1 MSSKFAKFATGI
13 AVAAVMGVGTG
24 LAPTA
29 AVRAA
34 NAADDC
40 LTEPSGPTTQG
51 KHWYYHIERGTG
63 RHCWYQRG
71 QDDTG
76 ASPTAQDQSAAT
88 SDDAPSTPPAKSQ
101 VISARDQTPPTKPV
115 ARKAETLPTRSIA
128 DARAEWSAQPKADD
142 NGNAPAA
149 APATPAAP
157 QTAANASVFP
167 DPRTVLPAK
176 PAAEPSLTTS
186 SDADT
191 SQDDTT
197 ASVAAAPAPSPAPST
212 QAGPLG
218 NRHLGSIPTLLL
230 VAFGALALAGL
241 TGHTVYRLASVGR
254 RVRPE
259 DRWNR
264 NVKLQGAPA
273 SRPRPIP
280 IRPEPIEETF
290 QDHFEDDIAPEEF
303 ADAEP
308 EQIVRKPVE
317 RESIEDVR
325 FEPHADL
332 SHPEPQ
338 TDDAHHR
345 RVQIEAHLAQ
355 LTRQLRA
362 DLKAAAS
369 AEMR

>member
-1 MSSKFAKFATGI
+1 MSNKLARSATSVAFAVVIGV
-13 AVAAVMGVGTG
+13 VAG

-29 AVRAA
+29 SVRAA

-71 QDDTG
+71 QDDSAADT
-76 ASPTAQDQSAAT
+76 TTQDQAAAVN
-88 SDDAPSTPPAKSQ
+88 DAAPSTPPAKSQ
-101 VISARDQTPPTKPV
+101 VAPSKPAV
-115 ARKAETLPTRSIA
+115 RKSETQPTRSIA
-128 DARAEWSAQPKADD
+128 DARAELPAQARSD
-142 NGNAPAA
+142 NNAAPAA
-149 APATPAAP
+149 APAAP
-157 QTAANASVFP
+157 PIAANASVFP
-167 DPRTVLPAK
+167 DPRTVLPAR
-176 PAAEPSLTTS
+176 PAVEPPSTAS
-186 SDADT
+186 SDTDT

-197 ASVAAAPAPSPAPST
+197 ASVAAAPAPASSPAPAI

-264 NVKLQGAPA
+264 TVKLQSAPA
-273 SRPRPIP
+273 SRPRPVP

-290 QDHFEDDIAPEEF
+290 QDHFENDLAPEEF
-303 ADAEP
+303 ADVEE
-308 EQIVRKPVE
+308 EQIVRKPVV
-317 RESIEDVR
+317 RESVEEVR
-325 FEPHADL
+325 FEPRANL
-332 SHPEPQ
+332 SRPEPQ
-338 TDDAHHR
+338 TGDAR

-369 AEMR
+369 AEAR

>member
-1 MSSKFAKFATGI
+1 MSNKFAKFATGI
-13 AVAAVMGVGTG
+13 AVAAVIGVVAALT
-24 LAPTA
+24 PTA

-71 QDDTG
+71 QDDT
-76 ASPTAQDQSAAT
+76 DQAAAT
-88 SDDAPSTPPAKSQ
+88 SDDAAPTPPAKSQ
-101 VISARDQTPPTKPV
+101 VVSARDTAVASKPV
-115 ARKAETLPTRSIA
+115 ARKVESQPTRSVA
-128 DARAEWSAQPKADD
+128 DARAEWAQAKTDD
-142 NGNAPAA
+142 NSTAPAA
-149 APATPAAP
+149 AATAAAP
-157 QTAANASVFP
+157 QIAANASVFP

-176 PAAEPSLTTS
+176 PAAEAPVTTS
-186 SDADT
+186 PDVDT

-197 ASVAAAPAPSPAPST
+197 ASVAAAPAPAASPAPAT

-241 TGHTVYRLASVGR
+241 TGHTVYRLASFGR

-264 NVKLQGAPA
+264 NIKQRSAPA

-280 IRPEPIEETF
+280 IRPEPIEEAF
-290 QDHFEDDIAPEEF
+290 EDHFEDDVAGEEL
-303 ADAEP
+303 ADVEAG
-308 EQIVRKPVE
+308 QTVRKPVE
-317 RESIEDVR
+317 REPVAELR
-325 FEPHADL
+325 FEPRVKFSD
-332 SHPEPQ
+332 PEPQ
-338 TDDAHHR
+338 AVDPHDR

-355 LTRQLRA
+355 LTRQLQA
-362 DLKAAAS
+362 DLKAANAGARAS
-369 AEMR
+369 

>member
-1 MSSKFAKFATGI
+1 MSNKFAKFATGF
-13 AVAAVMGVGTG
+13 AVASVIGIVTG
-24 LAPTA
+24 LTPTA

-34 NAADDC
+34 NATDDC

-71 QDDTG
+71 QDDT
-76 ASPTAQDQSAAT
+76 ATDATTQDQSTA
-88 SDDAPSTPPAKSQ
+88 SNDDTPSTPAAKSQ
-101 VISARDQTPPTKPV
+101 AAPSKPA
-115 ARKAETLPTRSIA
+115 ARKTEPPQPTRTIA
-128 DARAEWSAQPKADD
+128 DARAEWPAQAKAKADD
-142 NGNAPAA
+142 NSNAPAA
-149 APATPAAP
+149 APATAAAR
-157 QTAANASVFP
+157 QAANNASVFP
-167 DPRTVLPAK
+167 DPRTVLPAR
-176 PAAEPSLTTS
+176 PAVEPSSTAS

-197 ASVAAAPAPSPAPST
+197 ASVAAAPAPASSPAPT
-212 QAGPLG
+212 IQAAAGPLG

-241 TGHTVYRLASVGR
+241 TGHTVYRLASFGR

-259 DRWNR
+259 DRWTR
-264 NVKLQGAPA
+264 NVRLEGAPA

-290 QDHFEDDIAPEEF
+290 EDHFEDDVAGEEF
-303 ADAEP
+303 AELEA

-317 RESIEDVR
+317 REVIAEMR
-325 FEPHADL
+325 FEPRAKL
-332 SHPEPQ
+332 SDSEPQ
-338 TDDAHHR
+338 TDDAHDR

-355 LTRQLRA
+355 LTRQLQA
-362 DLKAAAS
+362 DLKAQS
-369 AEMR
+369 AGVR